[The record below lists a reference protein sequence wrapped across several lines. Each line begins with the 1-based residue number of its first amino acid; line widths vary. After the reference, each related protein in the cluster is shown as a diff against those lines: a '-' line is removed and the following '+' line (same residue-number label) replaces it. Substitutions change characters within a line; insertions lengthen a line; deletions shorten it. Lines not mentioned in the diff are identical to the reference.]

1 MRLSF
6 RSASIAAFTVI
17 ALMFR
22 TAVPATAAPNLVR
35 TLPNKMTLIVR
46 ENRTRPLVSVQ
57 VWSKGGTRDETA
69 QDRGVASVVARTMMQ
84 ATKTR
89 DPDAIQTQLSIV
101 GATFGNEVGYGYSM
115 FQVTVPVRSLS
126 TGLDVISDIVLH
138 PRMSQADLEAGIAS
152 IRQESRAVLSAPERL
167 SINPA
172 RQALHPG
179 NPLGG
184 PLAVP
189 ELEIASI
196 TPTIAARYYQSHYV
210 AENLVVVVVGDV
222 DPEDVAR
229 KIEIAFQ
236 DAPKGKA
243 PVGPKFTEKP
253 RTSPMIQFAPS
264 PAGLGGAALTVAF
277 PAPAWGTPDALA
289 LDVLLAVL
297 VDSPT
302 SRTQKH
308 ILSSNGDYLLAAAQ
322 RSFESDGGTV
332 ALSVR
337 MDPGRTRDAETA
349 LLTLIEQARSLPITQ
364 QELDDAVRSVLGRDL
379 YAESELW
386 GIGHATAI
394 AYFQGRPG
402 ADEVYT
408 DRIKAVQPADLIAAA
423 NTYLNIKKSA
433 IVEMMPPSVADSL
446 GIRNGLEKRI
456 RDTIAMNEAAYH
468 QGPNVAQSTDAQRR
482 QRIDAPLAKIPS
494 TPLDAGRA
502 RVEKSALGGGL
513 RVLAS
518 EDHSAPIVTV
528 GVYLAGG
535 VRYENDKNNGITSL
549 LRELMLSSADRN
561 ANGTPYR
568 QSLPVLGR
576 LLPYQDR
583 DMWGVSVSVPKDS
596 WRDAVTRLGTMFAHP
611 DLDTVSVDA
620 ARLFVLTEL
629 DKWLDSDD
637 AQRQRLIFAAKY
649 QVSGYRLPGLGNRK
663 NLVSIPE
670 RDVEAWYRKFVVRG
684 NLVVTVFGDVSGSEV
699 PSAVDQAFHDVSSDP
714 FKPGTVAQEGEFSN
728 FREKWELGEGPLST
742 VTLAFEGPPAKSP
755 DVPALYVV
763 NSLLSGPVGWFKMYL
778 TSNPFISSANSVV
791 SNAQDECPIIA
802 SINVEG
808 PYQEEASVKL
818 LFRQFKKVAFLPM
831 TTGANADTLRM
842 AKTHAVNSY
851 LSLLDSNST
860 RSFQWA
866 RSEIFGLGT
875 DYPVVFPARMDAVTS
890 ADVERIGLR
899 YFEKDEMS
907 RQPYAV
913 AETRPGGW

>member
-6 RSASIAAFTVI
+6 RFASMTALLLIA
-17 ALMFR
+17 MSFR
-22 TAVPATAAPNLVR
+22 TVSPVTAAPNLVR
-35 TLPNKMTLIVR
+35 TMANKMTLIVR

-57 VWSKGGTRDETA
+57 VWIKGGTRDETT
-69 QDRGVASVVARTMMQ
+69 QDRGVASVVARTAMQ

-89 DPDAIQTQLSIV
+89 DSDAIQTELGIV
-101 GATFGNEVGYGYSM
+101 GGTFGNEVGYGYSM
-115 FQVTVPVRSLS
+115 FQVTVPTRSLS
-126 TGLDVISDIVLH
+126 TGLDLISDIVLH
-138 PRMSQADLEAGIAS
+138 PRMSKADLDAGIAS
-152 IRQESRAVLSAPERL
+152 IRQESRGVLSAPERV

-189 ELEIASI
+189 ELEIAGL

-210 AENLVVVVVGDV
+210 AENMIVVVVGDV

-236 DAPKGKA
+236 DAAKGKA
-243 PVGPKFTEKP
+243 PAGPKFTEKP
-253 RTSPMIQFAPS
+253 RTSPAIQFVPS
-264 PAGLGGAALTVAF
+264 PEGVPGAALTVAF
-277 PAPAWGTPDALA
+277 PAPAWGTADALA

-302 SRTQKH
+302 SRSQKH
-308 ILSSNGDYLLAAAQ
+308 IVASNGDYLLAAAQ

-337 MDPGRTRDAETA
+337 MDPARTRDAETS

-364 QELDDAVRSVLGRDL
+364 QELDDAVRSILGRDL

-394 AYFQGRPG
+394 AYLQGRTG
-402 ADEVYT
+402 ADEVYS
-408 DRIKAVQPADLIAAA
+408 DRIKAIQPSDLIAAA
-423 NTYLNIKKSA
+423 NTYLDIRKAA
-433 IVEMMPPSVADSL
+433 IVEMMPQAFADSL
-446 GIRNGLEKRI
+446 GLRSGVDKRI
-456 RDTIAMNEAAYH
+456 RDTIAMNEAAYR
-468 QGPNVAQSTDAQRR
+468 QGPAVAQSTDAQRR
-482 QRIDAPLAKIPS
+482 QRIDAPLARIS
-494 TPLDAGRA
+494 TTPLDPGRG
-502 RVEKSALGGGL
+502 RVERSALGGGL

-549 LRELMLSSADRN
+549 LREALLSSADHN

-568 QSLPVLGR
+568 QSLPILGR
-576 LLPYQDR
+576 LNPYQDR
-583 DMWGVSVSVPKDS
+583 DMWGVSLTIPKDS
-596 WRDAVTRLGTMFAHP
+596 WREALTRLGTMFAHP

-620 ARLFVLTEL
+620 TRLLVLTEL

-663 NLVSIPE
+663 NLVSISE
-670 RDVEAWYRKFVVRG
+670 RDVQAWYRKFIVRG
-684 NLVVTVFGDVSGSEV
+684 NLVVTVFGDVPASDV
-699 PSAVDQAFHDVSSDP
+699 PSAVDQAFQDVSADP
-714 FKPGTVAQEGEFSN
+714 FKPGTIPQEGEFAN

-755 DVPALYVV
+755 DLPALYVV
-763 NSLLSGPVGWFKMYL
+763 NSLLNGPLGWFKIYL
-778 TSNPFISSANSVV
+778 TSNPYISSANSIV

-808 PYQEEASVKL
+808 PYQEEGSVKL
-818 LFRQFKKVAFLPM
+818 LFRQFKKIAFLPLSN
-831 TTGANADTLRM
+831 GAYADTLRI
-842 AKTHAVNSY
+842 AKTNAVNSY
-851 LSLLDSNST
+851 LSLLNSNST

-866 RSEIFGLGT
+866 RSEVFGLGA
-875 DYPVVFPARMDAVTS
+875 DYPLVFPARMDAVTS
-890 ADVERIGLR
+890 LDVQRIGMR
-899 YFEKDEMS
+899 YFEKDEMN

>member
-6 RSASIAAFTVI
+6 RSASIAAFSLI
-17 ALMFR
+17 ALSFR
-22 TAVPATAAPNLVR
+22 AAAPAAAAPTLVR
-35 TLPNKMTLIVR
+35 TMSNKMTLIVR

-57 VWSKGGTRDETA
+57 VWIKGGTRDETL
-69 QDRGVASVVARTMMQ
+69 QDRGVASVVARTAMQ
-84 ATKTR
+84 GTKTR
-89 DPDAIQTQLSIV
+89 TVDAIQTELGLV
-101 GATFGNEVGYGYSM
+101 GASFGNEVGYGYSM
-115 FQVTVPVRSLS
+115 FQVTVPARSLS

-138 PRMSQADLEAGIAS
+138 PRMTQNDLDAGIAS
-152 IRQESRAVLSAPERL
+152 VRQESRAVLAAPERL

-179 NPLGG
+179 NPLST

-189 ELEIASI
+189 ELEIAAI
-196 TPTIAARYYQSHYV
+196 TPTIAQRFYNSHYV
-210 AENLVVVVVGDV
+210 AENMIVVIAGDV
-222 DPEDVAR
+222 DPEDAAR
-229 KIEIAFQ
+229 KVEIAFQ

-243 PVGPKFTEKP
+243 PVGPKFTEKA
-253 RTSPMIQFAPS
+253 RTSPAIQFAPS
-264 PAGLGGAALTVAF
+264 PDGVAGAALTVAF
-277 PAPAWGTPDALA
+277 PAPAWGTADALA

-308 ILSSNGDYLLAAAQ
+308 IVANNTDYSLAAAQ

-337 MDPGRTRDAETA
+337 MDPAHTKDAETA
-349 LLTLIEQARSLPITQ
+349 LLTLIEQARSLPITKDEFDQ
-364 QELDDAVRSVLGRDL
+364 AIQSVLARDL
-379 YAESELW
+379 YPESELW

-394 AYFQGRPG
+394 AYLQGRPG
-402 ADEVYT
+402 ADEVYL
-408 DRIKAVQPADLIAAA
+408 DRLKAIQPSDLIAAA
-423 NTYLNIKKSA
+423 NTYLDIKKAA
-433 IVEMMPPSVADSL
+433 IVEMMPQAIADSL
-446 GIRNGLEKRI
+446 GIRSGLEKRV
-456 RDTIAMNEAAYH
+456 RDTIAMNAAAYH
-468 QGPNVAQSTDAQRR
+468 QGPNVAQSTDADRR
-482 QRIDAPLAKIPS
+482 QRIDGPLAKIPT
-494 TPLDAGRA
+494 TPLDAGRG
-502 RVEKSALGGGL
+502 RVERSALGGGL

-518 EDHSAPIVTV
+518 EDRSAPIVTV

-549 LRELMLSSADRN
+549 VREALLSSADHA

-568 QSLPVLGR
+568 QSLPIIGR

-596 WRDAVTRLGTMFAHP
+596 WRDALTRLGTMFAHP

-620 ARLFVLTEL
+620 TRLLVLTEL
-629 DKWLDSDD
+629 DKWLDDDD

-663 NLVSIPE
+663 NLVSIPQ
-670 RDVEAWYRKFVVRG
+670 RDVEAWYKKFVVRG
-684 NLVVTVFGDVSGSEV
+684 NLVVTVFGDVPTSDV
-699 PSAVDQAFHDVSSDP
+699 APAVDQAFHDVSSDP
-714 FKPGTVAQEGEFSN
+714 FQPGTIPQEGEFAN

-763 NSLLSGPVGWFKMYL
+763 NSLLSGPQGWFKQYL
-778 TSNPFISSANSVV
+778 ESNAYIHSANSVV

-802 SINVEG
+802 SVNIEG
-808 PYQEEASVKL
+808 PYQEEGSVKL

-831 TTGANADTLRM
+831 TTGANADTLRF
-842 AKTHAVNSY
+842 AKTHAVSSY
-851 LSLLDSNST
+851 LTTLSSNST

-866 RSEIFGLGT
+866 RAEIFGLGS
-875 DYPVVFPARMDAVTS
+875 DYPIVFPARMDAVTS
-890 ADVERIGLR
+890 ADVERIGMR
-899 YFEKDEMS
+899 YFEKDQMNK
-907 RQPYAV
+907 QPYAV